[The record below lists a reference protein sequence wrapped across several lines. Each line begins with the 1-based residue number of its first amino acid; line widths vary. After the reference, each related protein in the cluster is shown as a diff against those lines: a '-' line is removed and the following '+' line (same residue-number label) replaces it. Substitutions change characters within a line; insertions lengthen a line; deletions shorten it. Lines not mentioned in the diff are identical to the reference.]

1 MNNSLCMIIPCYNEE
16 DTLPKSTITIEKKLQ
31 DLINKNKISKN
42 SKMMLVDDGS
52 SDNTW
57 QIITKLHE
65 QNPQFIGIKLS
76 KNQGHQNA
84 LLAGLLTAKE
94 NFDLTIS
101 MDADLQDDIN
111 AVDAMIEHFYNGCEI
126 VYGIRNNREND
137 SFFKK
142 ITANIFYKL
151 MNALGAQTIN
161 NHADFRLM
169 SKKAI
174 NALKQ
179 FEEVNLFLRG
189 IIPLIGYKTAQV
201 FYKRQ
206 KRTTGVSK
214 YTLKKMIYFAIDG
227 ITSCSTKL
235 ISILFFCGIISL
247 IFSVLSL
254 ILLTITHTELISTL
268 TLFSIWL
275 VGGLNL
281 IAMSIIGE
289 FVGKTYMETKKRPKF
304 FIEKIID

>member
-16 DTLPKSTITIEKKLQ
+16 DTLPRSTIIIEKKLQ